1 MGHKLI
7 AVIVI
12 GWFYGVVYC
21 AVFKRSICPSNEMQ
35 VECFHCGPKSCDQ
48 LGFPSPCGGS
58 SLCRSR
64 CVCIDGFVRNEDGLC
79 IPKMECPSCG
89 GDRNATS
96 GCSNHCGNSC
106 SDYQDKNKSCL
117 SGCHYNGCD
126 CKPGY
131 VFHEKLGH
139 CVLPVDCC
147 KYSIRFS

>member
-7 AVIVI
+7 SVIVI
-12 GWFYGVVYC
+12 CWCCSVVYC

-106 SDYQDKNKSCL
+106 SDYQDTNKSCL

-139 CVLPVDCC
+139 CVLPVDC
-147 KYSIRFS
+147 